1 MEGVTDCAA
10 AGHIPS
16 GTRQNF
22 EAIADSVKWANRMS
36 VEEKLMFCD
45 AQTSGGLLISV
56 GPENVKKL
64 TKNLDFN
71 GISNFIFGYI

>member
-1 MEGVTDCAA
+1 
-10 AGHIPS
+10 
-16 GTRQNF
+16 
-22 EAIADSVKWANRMS
+22 MS

-56 GPENVKKL
+56 GPENVDKL

-71 GISNFIFGYI
+71 GISNYAVIGEMTSRKESSLHITVN